1 MIQRPRYEHFRTL
14 EEPVLLRALD
24 VLGPF
29 VTPERQK
36 RIDDVLAT
44 KTRDVVLVLE
54 DIYDEHNASAVLRTA
69 ESFGVLEVHAVEA
82 TCAFVVDAQTS
93 MGSHKWI
100 ELTKH
105 KATTT
110 PYEALRA
117 RGYAIYASSI
127 RGDAVNI
134 EDVPIDRPIA
144 LVFGNEH
151 EGLSKQAQEAA
162 AGRFR
167 VPMHGFVE
175 SLNVSVATAISMYDV
190 LQRKRKSGR
199 PLGLDPLDALR
210 LRAAWFARS
219 VRASKLIL
227 ERAGV
232 ALAS

>member
-1 MIQRPRYEHFRTL
+1 MIVRPRYEHFRELDETTL
-14 EEPVLLRALD
+14 ERAIAVLE
-24 VLGPF
+24 PF
-29 VTPERQK
+29 VSAERQK

-69 ESFGVLEVHAVEA
+69 ESFGVLEVHAVER
-82 TCAFVVDAQTS
+82 TCRFVVDAQTS

-100 ELTKH
+100 ELFKH
-105 KATTT
+105 RTTDM
-110 PYEALRA
+110 PYQALAA

-134 EDVPIDRPIA
+134 EDVPIDRPLA

-151 EGLSKQAQEAA
+151 EGLTPEAQAA
-162 AGRFR
+162 ADGRFR

-190 LQRKRKSGR
+190 LARKRKSGR
-199 PLGLDPLDALR
+199 PIALDPLDRRR

-219 VRASKLIL
+219 VRAAKPIL
-227 ERAGV
+227 ERAGIV
-232 ALAS
+232 LG

>member
-1 MIQRPRYEHFRTL
+1 MMLRPRLDHF
-14 EEPVLLRALD
+14 RALD
-24 VLGPF
+24 EATLLRSLEVLSPF

-36 RIDDVLAT
+36 RIDEVLST

-69 ESFGVLEVHAVEA
+69 ESFGVLEVHSVER
-82 TCAFVVDAQTS
+82 TCGFKVDAQTS
-93 MGSHKWI
+93 MGAHKWI
-100 ELTKH
+100 ELIKH
-105 KATTT
+105 KSTDM
-110 PYEALRA
+110 PYRVLSE

-127 RGDAVNI
+127 RGDALDL

-151 EGLSKQAQEAA
+151 EGLSPEAQEAA
-162 AGRFR
+162 NGRFR

-190 LQRKRKSGR
+190 LARKRKSGR
-199 PLGLDPLDALR
+199 PMALEPLDRLR
-210 LRAAWFARS
+210 LKAAWFARS

-227 ERAGV
+227 ERGGV
-232 ALAS
+232 VLG